1 MIKKTYS
8 KTGRSCRVTFEL
20 PPEVN
25 AETAYL
31 CGEFNEWDETA
42 DPMKRRK
49 DGRFSLTISLK
60 PGQEYRFRY
69 LLDGERW
76 QNVLV
81 HRDNLPLW
89 GRFCRKCDC
98 PMNTVT

>member
-1 MIKKTYS
+1 MVKKAYIKD
-8 KTGRSCRVTFEL
+8 GRSCRVTFEL

-25 AETAYL
+25 AEAVYL

-42 DPMKRRK
+42 HPMRHRR

-69 LLDGERW
+69 LLDSERW
-76 QNVLV
+76 DNDWDADAYVLNPFGGEDSV
-81 HRDNLPLW
+81 V
-89 GRFCRKCDC
+89 K
-98 PMNTVT
+98 V